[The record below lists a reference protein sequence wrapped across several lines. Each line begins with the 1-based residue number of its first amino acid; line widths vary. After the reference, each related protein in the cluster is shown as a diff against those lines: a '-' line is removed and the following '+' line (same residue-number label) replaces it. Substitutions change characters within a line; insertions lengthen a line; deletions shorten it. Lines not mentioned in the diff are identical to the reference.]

1 MTKILAYDQT
11 ILSKLPHQTL
21 TSLQCFT
28 HAINY
33 GHVDTQ
39 EILLTI
45 STHPEHIAPNTIILD
60 EKKLSHFAD
69 LPVQI
74 ELLFIRL
81 GRRQLTLADAQ
92 IWQPTPLYLT
102 PSKTKIAIFLT
113 YIQQTRFN
121 PWQALFPASPSTFLF
136 DSYSRTQIQKEM
148 IHFQQ
153 AWEQKSFKI
162 ALDCLTKILGLG
174 IGLTP
179 TGDDFIT
186 GLLASFSAL
195 KQLPS
200 NFQQLAVLAKER
212 TNAVSYAE
220 IHEAVNER
228 FSQLVQRVFLSI
240 ESGNTN
246 EMAQAV
252 SALEE
257 VGSTSGSDILC
268 GIIFGLKLF
277 CEENN
282 HDNSNSN

>member
-1 MTKILAYDQT
+1 
-11 ILSKLPHQTL
+11 
-21 TSLQCFT
+21 
-28 HAINY
+28 
-33 GHVDTQ
+33 
-39 EILLTI
+39 
-45 STHPEHIAPNTIILD
+45 
-60 EKKLSHFAD
+60 
-69 LPVQI
+69 
-74 ELLFIRL
+74 
-81 GRRQLTLADAQ
+81 
-92 IWQPTPLYLT
+92 
-102 PSKTKIAIFLT
+102 
-113 YIQQTRFN
+113 
-121 PWQALFPASPSTFLF
+121 
-136 DSYSRTQIQKEM
+136 M

-195 KQLPS
+195 QQLPS

>member
-1 MTKILAYDQT
+1 MGD
-11 ILSKLPHQTL
+11 
-21 TSLQCFT
+21 
-28 HAINY
+28 
-33 GHVDTQ
+33 
-39 EILLTI
+39 
-45 STHPEHIAPNTIILD
+45 
-60 EKKLSHFAD
+60 
-69 LPVQI
+69 
-74 ELLFIRL
+74 
-81 GRRQLTLADAQ
+81 
-92 IWQPTPLYLT
+92 W
-102 PSKTKIAIFLT
+102 
-113 YIQQTRFN
+113 FN
-121 PWQALFPASPSTFLF
+121 
-136 DSYSRTQIQKEM
+136 
-148 IHFQQ
+148 
-153 AWEQKSFKI
+153 
-162 ALDCLTKILGLG
+162 
-174 IGLTP
+174 P

-195 KQLPS
+195 QQLPS